1 MCITFRNVY
10 SLCITFRNFP
20 KVPFLLNSNAIP
32 LLGFL
37 TLLTR
42 IKSWDVQVSD
52 YFFVVSK
59 SSLGT
64 KSLFL
69 HAALGMLPIKSTSAR
84 TIRKKSC
91 LNYLLIKSENM
102 VKIILKFCFLFE
114 VSSPE
119 IPPNENFKNSFFP
132 PFLPS
137 FSIPLDFENFQIPSN
152 FVQFKNLVPPYKKG
166 VGLGGFHY
174 PSATLSKLPTY
185 FIYFSFFVASF
196 GVKWVIWYAPRN
208 IPSYQN
214 LINTKQHST

>member
-64 KSLFL
+64 NSLCL

-91 LNYLLIKSENM
+91 LNDLLIKSENM
-102 VKIILKFCFLFE
+102 FKIILKFCFLFE

-137 FSIPLDFENFQIPSN
+137 FSIPLDFENFQIPPN
-152 FVQFKNLVPPYKKG
+152 FVQFKNLVPPLQKGSG
-166 VGLGGFHY
+166 VGGF
-174 PSATLSKLPTY
+174 PLPLSYSIKITY
-185 FIYFSFFVASF
+185 LFHLLFIFCCLFWC
-196 GVKWVIWYAPRN
+196 KM
-208 IPSYQN
+208 SYM
-214 LINTKQHST
+214 ICTT